1 MRFPVAPYPHQHL
14 VVVVSVFWILTIL
27 IGVLCIS
34 LLFYKN
40 ILILF
45 SINIL
50 FFSQGMACFFLFS
63 CRLFYC
69 FHLSKVISL
78 FDYWF
83 CWQVFLYFLSYV
95 LEIWFVCSFLVENY
109 FPLPFPSSPFPFSFC
124 LPTPL
129 LSGDL
134 IFCWLAFVSLSPE
147 PTKILALWAPS
158 SQWQSRSHQHVC

>member
-83 CWQVFLYFLSYV
+83 CCQVFLEIFSFICFGNLVCVFIFSGKLFSSSISFLS
-95 LEIWFVCSFLVENY
+95 FSFLFLSSY
-109 FPLPFPSSPFPFSFC
+109 SSPVWWLNF
-124 LPTPL
+124 L
-129 LSGDL
+129 LS
-134 IFCWLAFVSLSPE
+134 WLPRAS
-147 PTKILALWAPS
+147 
-158 SQWQSRSHQHVC
+158 